1 MSVTIAFDA
10 RPEKKLM
17 GQGIIGWYTDYGY
30 LSDFLEAYAV
40 EAEGKMIYN
49 GSLYEITFTP
59 NESWPKDFEK
69 QCLAAHI
76 CLENP
81 DDDGNYPIDGYVVE
95 SKIRYINGQA
105 VEPR

>member
-1 MSVTIAFDA
+1 MSVTIAFEA
-10 RPEKKLM
+10 RPEKLT
-17 GQGIIGWYTDYGY
+17 GQGIISWYTDYGY
-30 LSDFLEAYAV
+30 LSDFLEAYA
-40 EAEGKMIYN
+40 EDGKMTYN

-81 DDDGNYPIDGYVVE
+81 GDDGNYPIDGYVVE
-95 SKIRYINGQA
+95 SKICFINGQA